1 MCLVQGHSA
10 EAECYSWLHSS
21 LSKQHELSSCHDLA
35 HAEGF
40 RDLGMLRGVSLL
52 SKGSQSRSG
61 HRCIN
66 KRGSVQRE
74 MSSAESCVSPPTPR
88 RQGRMAVRTR
98 GFDLESLSSCLPL
111 NHFLLCDL
119 GQVT

>member
-1 MCLVQGHSA
+1 MQ
-10 EAECYSWLHSS
+10 
-21 LSKQHELSSCHDLA
+21 KQNAVPGFTHLEQAHELSSCHDLA

-74 MSSAESCVSPPTPR
+74 MLSAESCVSSPSPR
-88 RQGRMAVRTR
+88 RQGRTEVRTM
-98 GFDLESLSSCLPL
+98 GFDLESLSSCLPP

>member
-1 MCLVQGHSA
+1 MSKVTVQ
-10 EAECYSWLHSS
+10 
-21 LSKQHELSSCHDLA
+21 KQNAVPGFTHLEQAHELSSCHDLA

-74 MSSAESCVSPPTPR
+74 MLSAESCVSSPSPR
-88 RQGRMAVRTR
+88 RQGRTAVSTI
-98 GFDLESLSSCLPL
+98 FPASLMTHVLSSLVAL
-111 NHFLLCDL
+111 QTLLMIYI
-119 GQVT
+119 G